1 MMDEA
6 GIYEKLTPIFH
17 DVFQEDDLVLAPE
30 LTADDVEGWDS
41 MSHIRL
47 VISVERTFKVKF
59 SASEVGMLKNVGDL
73 VGLIKSKS

>member
-1 MMDEA
+1 
-6 GIYEKLTPIFH
+6 
-17 DVFQEDDLVLAPE
+17 
-30 LTADDVEGWDS
+30 